1 MLEYIKDKLVLVNE
15 YIQSI
20 GLVQTE
26 VAMAAGVVN
35 LVASVFG
42 AGFIAGIT
50 GVVVIALVVKIFT
63 QVFLMARESIGTT
76 WAEDS

>member
-15 YIQSI
+15 YIQSTWI
-20 GLVQTE
+20 NVQTE
-26 VAMAAGVVN
+26 VAMAVGVIN

-50 GVVVIALVVKIFT
+50 GVVVIALVGQDFYNKYF
-63 QVFLMARESIGTT
+63 
-76 WAEDS
+76 

>member
-15 YIQSI
+15 YIQTTWE
-20 GLVQTE
+20 LVQTE
-26 VAMAAGVVN
+26 VAMAVGVVN

-50 GVVVIALVVKIFT
+50 GVVVIALVGQDFYNKYF
-63 QVFLMARESIGTT
+63 
-76 WAEDS
+76 